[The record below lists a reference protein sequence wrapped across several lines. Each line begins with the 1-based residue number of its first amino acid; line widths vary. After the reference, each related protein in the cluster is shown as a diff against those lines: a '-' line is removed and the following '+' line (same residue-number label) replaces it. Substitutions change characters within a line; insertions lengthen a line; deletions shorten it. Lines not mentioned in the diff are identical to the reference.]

1 MADIS
6 AEALKKEVQAKR
18 SQRHYCASARLD
30 WCVEILKGA
39 DLSKVTSKVV
49 RKQVE
54 EKLGVDLSHRRKEID
69 ALIMADVEDQVS
81 SEEVSEEEDKAGD
94 KDDDYAPGS
103 TKKTKKTKTK
113 KRKAD
118 SDDDDSDEDWAK
130 KKKMAEGLL
139 QKKPSGGG
147 GGRKKSAFTKSFRL
161 SPELADVVGAE
172 IMPRHE
178 VVKKLWAVI
187 KERNLQDPKQKQFA
201 ICDAQLMKV
210 FGVKRFRAFGMMSYL
225 KNHFVEAV

>member
-1 MADIS
+1 
-6 AEALKKEVQAKR
+6 
-18 SQRHYCASARLD
+18 
-30 WCVEILKGA
+30 
-39 DLSKVTSKVV
+39 
-49 RKQVE
+49 
-54 EKLGVDLSHRRKEID
+54 
-69 ALIMADVEDQVS
+69 MADVEDQVS

-103 TKKTKKTKTK
+103 AKKAKKTKTK

-130 KKKMAEGLL
+130 KK
-139 QKKPSGGG
+139 KKPSGGG

>member
-1 MADIS
+1 IPIFNFS
-6 AEALKKEVQAKR
+6 
-18 SQRHYCASARLD
+18 CA
-30 WCVEILKGA
+30 EILKGA

-81 SEEVSEEEDKAGD
+81 SEEVSEEEDKAA
-94 KDDDYAPGS
+94 KDDDYAPGAA
-103 TKKTKKTKTK
+103 KKAKKGKAK

-118 SDDDDSDEDWAK
+118 SDEEDSDEDWAK
-130 KKKMAEGLL
+130 KKKKASA
-139 QKKPSGGG
+139 PAAG